1 MPWFP
6 LASDGVLTMATTQ
19 LSQEQAARARK
30 NFVLI
35 KQRIESVGNAPV
47 ALAVGCDEST
57 ICRMKPEKFQQF
69 AEILAVLG
77 LKVVPSEMRCFNERD
92 IEMFIHGSKR
102 WMEHIQGVDQL
113 EAD

>member
-1 MPWFP
+1 
-6 LASDGVLTMATTQ
+6 MATTQ

-30 NFVLI
+30 NFIILM
-35 KQRIESVGNAPV
+35 QRLASVGNAPV
-47 ALAVGCDEST
+47 ALAVGCDEAT
-57 ICRMKPEKFQQF
+57 ISRMKPEKFQQF
-69 AEILAVLG
+69 AEILAVLD